1 MIIINTIDELLEATS
16 AFKGSVGFVPTMGA
30 LHEGH
35 LSLIRQAHKE
45 NDSVIVSIFVN
56 PTQFLE
62 GEDLDA
68 YPRKEEADI
77 KICELAGVD
86 VLFMPTVDMM
96 YEKDEL
102 SIIAPAIR
110 GFILEGTKRPGHFD
124 GMLQIVMKLLNLIT
138 YNKPSDFRAYFGKKD
153 AQQLALIMQMV
164 KNYFVNVQIVPC
176 DIIRD
181 SDGLALSSR
190 NVYLSKEERIRA
202 LSLSRSLK
210 RATELVM
217 QKELTTSIIQEE
229 MKKVLSEV
237 EVEYVALVNRE
248 FNPIEQVELGNTII
262 LVAAKVG
269 TTRLIDN
276 LWI

>member
-1 MIIINTIDELLEATS
+1 MIIVNSIKELFKATKE
-16 AFKGSVGFVPTMGA
+16 FNGSVGFVPTMGA

-35 LSLIRQAHKE
+35 LSLIRQARE
-45 NDSVIVSIFVN
+45 ANDFVVVSIFVN

-68 YPRKEEADI
+68 YPRKEEADA

-86 VLFMPTVDMM
+86 VIFMPNSEMM
-96 YEKDEL
+96 YEADEL
-102 SIIAPAIR
+102 SITAPAIR

-124 GMLQIVMKLLNLIT
+124 GMLQVVMKLLNLIA
-138 YNKPSDFRAYFGKKD
+138 YNKPTNFRAYFGKKD

-164 KNYFVNVQIVPC
+164 KNYFINVEIVPC
-176 DIIRD
+176 DIVRD
-181 SDGLALSSR
+181 ADGLALSSR
-190 NVYLSKEERIRA
+190 NVYLSKEERARA
-202 LSLSRSLK
+202 LALSRSLK
-210 RATELVM
+210 KAAELVM
-217 QKELTTSIIQEE
+217 KKEFSVVVIQEA
-229 MKKVLSEV
+229 MLKVLAEV

-248 FNPIEQVELGNTII
+248 FQAIEEVEIGNTII